1 MLLYVLNPVPT
12 RSSQSHSHF
21 PSFLILRSLWQC
33 VSRRINSLPYVS
45 LFIHVLSRC
54 KICRLAFCS
63 ATRLK
68 LDPFLSDSLPQTAEQ
83 QPFTDPHWLYYH
95 GPLRR
100 DNVLEYFAHS
110 KFYDRRSCNEEL
122 RMQGAIDVR
131 QEHLAGMRGVQY
143 LAEEVPGPV
152 PEDPIFV
159 IRKVLRTD
167 SEQPQVMDVYY
178 VLQNMV
184 YQAPTIFSV
193 LNARLRRCAHML
205 NKAQK
210 TLNRAVSYDCTG
222 GGMEGGGAG
231 TAGSGGGGKGGSDMY
246 RVARRASKE
255 GKANKRVR
263 AAAVAASAEM
273 YPPSSPQYGFPPYS
287 WQPQYSEGEPLVLV
301 DGLDPS
307 YALPPMMPPP
317 PLPHLLI
324 EPSSPTASSPPS
336 KSPQQQP
343 QSEERP
349 RFASRYPGPS
359 PLAAAMTHPHPENS
373 VAVDRAMGILVSDG
387 SEWCRWECEI
397 RAVGF

>member
-1 MLLYVLNPVPT
+1 LLGNT
-12 RSSQSHSHF
+12 SETG
-21 PSFLILRSLWQC
+21 
-33 VSRRINSLPYVS
+33 SLP
-45 LFIHVLSRC
+45 
-54 KICRLAFCS
+54 
-63 ATRLK
+63 
-68 LDPFLSDSLPQTAEQ
+68 LSDCLPQAAEQ

-122 RMQGAIDVR
+122 RMQGALDVR

-167 SEQPQVMDVYY
+167 SGQPQVMDVYY

-222 GGMEGGGAG
+222 GGME
-231 TAGSGGGGKGGSDMY
+231 
-246 RVARRASKE
+246 
-255 GKANKRVR
+255 
-263 AAAVAASAEM
+263 AVC
-273 YPPSSPQYGFPPYS
+273 F
-287 WQPQYSEGEPLVLV
+287 
-301 DGLDPS
+301 
-307 YALPPMMPPP
+307 
-317 PLPHLLI
+317 
-324 EPSSPTASSPPS
+324 T
-336 KSPQQQP
+336 
-343 QSEERP
+343 
-349 RFASRYPGPS
+349 
-359 PLAAAMTHPHPENS
+359 N
-373 VAVDRAMGILVSDG
+373 
-387 SEWCRWECEI
+387 I
-397 RAVGF
+397 RATET